1 MTNRIVANIVRF
13 IALVLLQVLII
24 RNINLGTY
32 FIMLPYV
39 LIIISLPFET
49 PRLLILGLSFLVG
62 ITIDMFYSTPG
73 LHASACTI
81 MGFARYYVLK
91 FISPREGYDVVV
103 QPTIDD
109 MGLEWFIKYA
119 GVLILVH
126 HFMFFFLEVFRF
138 DEFFRTF
145 FRAIFS
151 SIGTFL
157 MAYLIQFLFY
167 TKRSR
172 K

>member
-1 MTNRIVANIVRF
+1 MTNRIAVNIFRF
-13 IALVLLQVLII
+13 IVLVLLQVLIV
-24 RNINLGTY
+24 RNINFGTY

-39 LIIISLPFET
+39 LFIISLPFEA
-49 PRLLILGLSFLVG
+49 PRLLILGLSFLLG
-62 ITIDMFYSTPG
+62 ISIDIFYSTPG
-73 LHASACTI
+73 LHASACTT

-91 FISPREGYDVVV
+91 FISPRDGYDVVV
-103 QPTIDD
+103 QPTIED

-126 HFMFFFLEVFRF
+126 HFVFFYFEVFRF

-145 FRAIFS
+145 FRVILS
-151 SIGTFL
+151 TIGTFL
-157 MAYLIQFLFY
+157 MVYLIQFLFY
-167 TKRSR
+167 TKRFR

>member
-1 MTNRIVANIVRF
+1 MTNRVVINIVRF
-13 IALVLLQVLII
+13 IVLVLLQVLIV

-39 LIIISLPFET
+39 LFIISLPFET
-49 PRLLILGLSFLVG
+49 PRLMILALSFLVG

-73 LHASACTI
+73 LHASACTT

-126 HFMFFFLEVFRF
+126 HYMFFFLEVFRF

-145 FRAIFS
+145 FRAFLS
-151 SIGTFL
+151 SFGTFL
-157 MAYLIQFLFY
+157 MVYLIQFLFY
-167 TKRSR
+167 TKRGR

>member
-1 MTNRIVANIVRF
+1 VTNKIAVNIFRF
-13 IALVLLQVLII
+13 IVLVLLQVLIV
-24 RNINLGTY
+24 RNINFGTY

-39 LIIISLPFET
+39 LFIISLPFET
-49 PRLLILGLSFLVG
+49 PRLLILGLSFLLG
-62 ITIDMFYSTPG
+62 ISIDIFYSTPG
-73 LHASACTI
+73 LHASACTT

-91 FISPREGYDVVV
+91 FVSPREGYDVVV
-103 QPTIDD
+103 QPTIED

-126 HFMFFFLEVFRF
+126 HFVFFYFEVFRF

-145 FRAIFS
+145 LRVILS

-157 MAYLIQFLFY
+157 MVYLIQFLFY
-167 TKRSR
+167 TKRFR

>member
-1 MTNRIVANIVRF
+1 MTNKIAVNIFRF
-13 IALVLLQVLII
+13 IVLVLLQVLIV
-24 RNINLGTY
+24 RNINFGTY

-39 LIIISLPFET
+39 LFIISLPFET
-49 PRLLILGLSFLVG
+49 PRLLILGLSFLLG
-62 ITIDMFYSTPG
+62 ISIDIFYSTPG
-73 LHASACTI
+73 LHASACTT

-103 QPTIDD
+103 QPTIED

-126 HFMFFFLEVFRF
+126 HFVFFYFEVFRF

-145 FRAIFS
+145 LRVILS

-157 MAYLIQFLFY
+157 MVYLIQFLFY
-167 TKRSR
+167 TKRF
-172 K
+172 KK

>member
-1 MTNRIVANIVRF
+1 MTNRVVINIVRF
-13 IALVLLQVLII
+13 LILVLLQVLIV
-24 RNINLGTY
+24 RNINFGTY
-32 FIMLPYV
+32 FIMLPYA
-39 LIIISLPFET
+39 LFIISLPFET
-49 PRLLILGLSFLVG
+49 PRLLILGLSFLLG
-62 ITIDMFYSTPG
+62 TTIDIFYSTPG
-73 LHASACTI
+73 LHAAACTT

-103 QPTIDD
+103 QPTIED

-119 GVLILVH
+119 GVLILIH
-126 HFMFFFLEVFRF
+126 HIVFFYFEVFRF

-145 FRAIFS
+145 FRVILS

-157 MAYLIQFLFY
+157 LVYIIQFLFY
-167 TKRSR
+167 TKRFR